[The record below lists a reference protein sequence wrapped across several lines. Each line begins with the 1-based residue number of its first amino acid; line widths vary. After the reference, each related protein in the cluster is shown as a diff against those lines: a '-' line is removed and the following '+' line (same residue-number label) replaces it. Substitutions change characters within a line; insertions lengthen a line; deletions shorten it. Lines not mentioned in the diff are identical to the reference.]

1 MGHRIAAPWMIE
13 LKLGC
18 ICTLVGCCTWSVTCW
33 LPMISQHEDVASCI
47 ITHRIV
53 MSWMVGVD
61 AEGLC
66 TLVQM
71 LYIHLQGKM
80 CKPKS

>member
-1 MGHRIAAPWMIE
+1 MME
-13 LKLGC
+13 LQLGGM
-18 ICTLVGCCTWSVTCW
+18 CTLVRWCTWSFTCW
-33 LPMISQHEDVASCI
+33 LSMISQHEDVASCI
-47 ITHRIV
+47 IIHRIV
-53 MSWMVGVD
+53 MSRMVGVD
-61 AEGLC
+61 VEGLC